1 MAKQWTD
8 DAALVSAI
16 SRNLYDALP
25 LLPKRLVRVDALTR
39 ELGMPFSH
47 IQILCM
53 LSDREMTIGEIS
65 SRCGFSSQSYFCR
78 VFKDESGMTPL
89 QYQKSLMNNK
99 QG

>member
-1 MAKQWTD
+1 M
-8 DAALVSAI
+8 LENS
-16 SRNLYDALP
+16 
-25 LLPKRLVRVDALTR
+25 
-39 ELGMPFSH
+39 ELA
-47 IQILCM
+47 
-53 LSDREMTIGEIS
+53 IGEIS